1 MKRED
6 DLSFCVKKK
15 KKKLQAGLM
24 MKALTGMS
32 TQCPSGAVPSI
43 YRAPVV
49 MLHLHG
55 LGNKEIEQT
64 VSALKI

>member
-1 MKRED
+1 
-6 DLSFCVKKK
+6 
-15 KKKLQAGLM
+15 M